1 MKWLRF
7 CALTTAIAVVSMLA
21 GPAGASVADFYKNK
35 KINIYIG
42 STPGGG
48 YDQYAR
54 LVGRHMGQYIPG
66 KPSFVPKN
74 MPGASG
80 RRALSYV
87 YTVAPKDGT
96 AVGVVLRGTIFD
108 PLFYPKKAIKVDAT
122 KITWI
127 GSANSEVTTCVA
139 WAATGIKSLD
149 DLKTRGM
156 IVGATGPNSTD
167 TVFAKLLNRVA
178 GTKIKVITG
187 YPGSTQV
194 HLAMERGEVDGRCGL
209 GWDSIV
215 ARKQDWMRDKKINI
229 LVQLAMKPHKD
240 LPNTLFAMTL
250 ARNDKER
257 KMMELFFAPN
267 LMGRPFFAPP
277 DLPKDRV
284 QALQAAFMKTMG
296 DKGFLAEAK
305 KLKVAINPLSGPKVA
320 ALVKKIYNTPADVV
334 AAARDILTSRKGVSK
349 RKTNYYTVK
358 VKLLGVNR
366 KGSKIQFMD
375 KGKKV
380 KASVSGRRTKVTIG
394 GNKAKRKALKKG
406 MSCAVTYE
414 GHRTL
419 AKTVTCN

>member
-250 ARNDKER
+250 ARNDKAVNQSAGAHVVQGIRRYVRRHEYRFGR
-257 KMMELFFAPN
+257 KQPGSAF
-267 LMGRPFFAPP
+267 
-277 DLPKDRV
+277 DHK
-284 QALQAAFMKTMG
+284 ALTRRGKSLHDCRQWIVEQAACTDHVDGHGQF
-296 DKGFLAEAK
+296 
-305 KLKVAINPLSGPKVA
+305 PLTDHATVF
-320 ALVKKIYNTPADVV
+320 DVV
-334 AAARDILTSRKGVSK
+334 QHQINQVWIIQHVFGFRAGCAGHVVKGLLCLLVQLRK
-349 RKTNYYTVK
+349 
-358 VKLLGVNR
+358 
-366 KGSKIQFMD
+366 
-375 KGKKV
+375 
-380 KASVSGRRTKVTIG
+380 
-394 GNKAKRKALKKG
+394 
-406 MSCAVTYE
+406 
-414 GHRTL
+414 
-419 AKTVTCN
+419 